1 VNQPAPCANPCD
13 PLQTP
18 ATLSHP
24 SRTLSALIE
33 SYLMRLEADGK
44 SPHTLS
50 CYGRDLGLLL
60 AFAGDVDA
68 SALDADLLARFL
80 LSAPVTTTHTG
91 APRGDASL
99 GRIKACLRSFGRFV
113 ANVGA
118 TGRDP
123 ADWIKIKRHDRE
135 APSFLS
141 PAEVKALVKAVAAR
155 KGEAAERDL
164 VMLRVLLGTGI
175 RLAELVGLDIA
186 DVRLDEKQ
194 LRIRRA
200 KGGKPQVRFL
210 NTELRSILRKYVQ
223 RRRKEMAE
231 TDALFL
237 SNRDRRISTR
247 QVQERMGLWLAWAG
261 LDGKI
266 TVHGLRHTFAT
277 LLYGRTHNLLLV
289 AKALGHARVT
299 TTQVYAHISND
310 ELEEA
315 LESL

>member
-1 VNQPAPCANPCD
+1 MN
-13 PLQTP
+13 
-18 ATLSHP
+18 LSTAI
-24 SRTLSALIE
+24 SQFLT
-33 SYLMRLEADGK
+33 RLEADGK

-60 AFAGDVDA
+60 AFAGDIEA

-80 LSAPVTTTHTG
+80 LSTTVTTTHTG
-91 APRGDASL
+91 APRGEASL
-99 GRIKACLRSFGRFV
+99 GRIKACLRSFGRYV

-123 ADWIKIKRHDRE
+123 AVWIKIKRHDRE
-135 APSFLS
+135 APSFLT
-141 PAEVKALVKAVAAR
+141 PQEVKVLVKAVATH
-155 KGEAAERDL
+155 KGETADRDL
-164 VMLRVLLGTGI
+164 MMLRVLLGTGI
-175 RLAELVGLDIA
+175 RLAELVGLDIG
-186 DVRLDEKQ
+186 DIHLDQKQ

-210 NTELRSILRKYVQ
+210 NTELRGVLRKYIQ
-223 RRRKEMAE
+223 RRRKMLSE

-237 SNRDRRISTR
+237 SNRNQRISAR
-247 QVQERMGLWLAWAG
+247 QVQERMGLWLSWAG

-277 LLYGRTHNLLLV
+277 LLYGRTKNLLLV
-289 AKALGHARVT
+289 SKALGHAQVA
-299 TTQVYAHISND
+299 TTQVYAHIAD
-310 ELEEA
+310 DDIEDA

>member
-1 VNQPAPCANPCD
+1 MN
-13 PLQTP
+13 
-18 ATLSHP
+18 LS
-24 SRTLSALIE
+24 SAISQFLTQ
-33 SYLMRLEADGK
+33 LEAEGK

-68 SALDADLLARFL
+68 ADIDADLLARFL
-80 LSAPVTTTHTG
+80 LSTPVTTTHTG
-91 APRGDASL
+91 VPRGEASL
-99 GRIKACLRSFGRFV
+99 GRIKACLRSFGRYV

-123 ADWIKIKRHDRE
+123 AAWIKIKRHERE
-135 APSFLS
+135 APSFLT
-141 PAEVKALVKAVAAR
+141 PQEVKALVKAVASR
-155 KGEAAERDL
+155 KGETAERDL

-186 DVRLDEKQ
+186 DVHLDQKQ
-194 LRIRRA
+194 LRIKRA

-210 NTELRSILRKYVQ
+210 NTELRGILRKYIQ
-223 RRRKEMAE
+223 RRRKMLAE

-237 SNRDRRISTR
+237 SNRNQRISAR
-247 QVQERMGLWLAWAG
+247 QVQERMGRWLAWAG

-277 LLYGRTHNLLLV
+277 LLYGRTKNLLLV
-289 AKALGHARVT
+289 AKALGHSRVT
-299 TTQVYAHISND
+299 TTQVYAHITD
-310 ELEEA
+310 DDLEDA

>member
-1 VNQPAPCANPCD
+1 MNQPEPCANPGD
-13 PLQTP
+13 PLPTP

-24 SRTLSALIE
+24 SRTLSTLIR
-33 SYLMRLEADGK
+33 SYLIRLEADGK
-44 SPHTLS
+44 SPHTIS
-50 CYGRDLGLLL
+50 CYGRDLGMLL

-68 SALDADLLARFL
+68 QALDADLLARFL
-80 LSAPVTTTHTG
+80 LSTPVTTTHTG
-91 APRGDASL
+91 APRGEASL
-99 GRIKACLRSFGRFV
+99 GRIKACLRSFGRYV
-113 ANVGA
+113 ASVGA

-123 ADWIKIKRHDRE
+123 ADWIKIKRHERE

-175 RLAELVGLDIA
+175 RLAELVGLDIG

-210 NTELRSILRKYVQ
+210 NTELRGVLRKYTQ
-223 RRRKEMAE
+223 RRRKQMVE

-247 QVQERMGLWLAWAG
+247 QVQERRGLWLDWAG
-261 LDGKI
+261 LSGKI

-277 LLYGRTHNLLLV
+277 LLYGRTKNLLLV
-289 AKALGHARVT
+289 SKALGHARVT
-299 TTQVYAHISND
+299 TTQVYAHITD
-310 ELEEA
+310 DDLDDA

>member
-1 VNQPAPCANPCD
+1 MQTLRD

-18 ATLSHP
+18 ATLHHP
-24 SRTLSALIE
+24 SRTLSELIE
-33 SYLMRLEADGK
+33 SYLMRLEADDK

-50 CYGRDLGLLL
+50 CYGRDLGLLV
-60 AFAGDVDA
+60 AFAGNIQG
-68 SALDADLLARFL
+68 SALTADLLARFL

-91 APRGDASL
+91 APRGEASL
-99 GRIKACLRSFGRFV
+99 GRIKACLRSFGRYV

-141 PAEVKALVKAVAAR
+141 PAEVKALLKAVATR

-175 RLAELVGLDIA
+175 RLAELVGLDIG

-210 NTELRSILRKYVQ
+210 NTELRAVLRKYVQ

-237 SNRDRRISTR
+237 SNRNRRISTR
-247 QVQERMGLWLAWAG
+247 QVQERMSLWLAWTG

-266 TVHGLRHTFAT
+266 SVHGLRHTFAT
-277 LLYGRTHNLLLV
+277 LLYGRTKNLLLV
-289 AKALGHARVT
+289 SKALGHARVT
-299 TTQVYAHISND
+299 TTQVYAHITD
-310 ELEEA
+310 DDLEDA

>member
-1 VNQPAPCANPCD
+1 MNLSTAINQF
-13 PLQTP
+13 LT
-18 ATLSHP
+18 
-24 SRTLSALIE
+24 
-33 SYLMRLEADGK
+33 RLEADGK

-50 CYGRDLGLLL
+50 CYGRDLSLLA
-60 AFAGDVDA
+60 AFAGDVQA
-68 SALDADLLARFL
+68 PEITADLLARFL
-80 LSAPVTTTHTG
+80 LSEPVTTTHTG
-91 APRGDASL
+91 APRGEASL
-99 GRIKACLRSFGRFV
+99 GRIKACLRSFGRYV

-123 ADWIKIKRHDRE
+123 ADWIKIKRHERE

-141 PAEVKALVKAVAAR
+141 AAEVKSLLKAVATR

-164 VMLRVLLGTGI
+164 VMVRVLLGTGI
-175 RLAELVGLDIA
+175 RLAELVGLDVE

-210 NTELRSILRKYVQ
+210 NTELRAVLRKYIQ
-223 RRRKEMAE
+223 RRRKAMAE

-237 SNRDRRISTR
+237 SNRDRRICAR
-247 QVQERMGLWLAWAG
+247 QVQERMGLWLDWAG
-261 LDGKI
+261 LSGKI

-277 LLYGRTHNLLLV
+277 LLYGRTKNLLLV
-289 AKALGHARVT
+289 SKALGHAQVA
-299 TTQVYAHISND
+299 TTQIYAHIAD
-310 ELEEA
+310 DDLEDA

>member
-1 VNQPAPCANPCD
+1 
-13 PLQTP
+13 
-18 ATLSHP
+18 
-24 SRTLSALIE
+24 
-33 SYLMRLEADGK
+33 MRLEADGK
-44 SPHTLS
+44 SPHTIS

-68 SALDADLLARFL
+68 SALSADLLARFL

-91 APRGDASL
+91 VPRGEASL
-99 GRIKACLRSFGRFV
+99 GRIKACLRSFGRYL

-123 ADWIKIKRHDRE
+123 ADWIKIKRHERE

-141 PAEVKALVKAVAAR
+141 PAEVKALLKAVAAR
-155 KGEAAERDL
+155 TGEAAERDL

-175 RLAELVGLDIA
+175 RLAELVGLDLS
-186 DVRLDEKQ
+186 DVRLDEKH
-194 LRIRRA
+194 LRIKRA

-210 NTELRSILRKYVQ
+210 NTELRAVLRKYVQ
-223 RRRKEMAE
+223 RRSKAMAE

-277 LLYGRTHNLLLV
+277 LLYGRTKNLLLV
-289 AKALGHARVT
+289 ARALGHARVT
-299 TTQVYAHISND
+299 TTQVYAHITD
-310 ELEEA
+310 DDLEDA

>member
-1 VNQPAPCANPCD
+1 MN
-13 PLQTP
+13 
-18 ATLSHP
+18 LS
-24 SRTLSALIE
+24 TAITQFLT
-33 SYLMRLEADGK
+33 RLEADGK

-60 AFAGDVDA
+60 TFAGDIDA
-68 SALDADLLARFL
+68 SALDADLLACFL
-80 LSAPVTTTHTG
+80 LSTPVTTTHTG

-135 APSFLS
+135 APSFLT
-141 PAEVKALVKAVAAR
+141 PQEVKALVKAVAAR
-155 KGEAAERDL
+155 KGKAAERDL

-175 RLAELVGLDIA
+175 RLAELVGLDIG

-210 NTELRSILRKYVQ
+210 NTELRAVLRKYVQ

-231 TDALFL
+231 TDAIFL

>member
-1 VNQPAPCANPCD
+1 MQNPCD
-13 PLQTP
+13 PLD
-18 ATLSHP
+18 TLSTQVHP
-24 SRTLSALIE
+24 SRTLSELIE
-33 SYLMRLEADGK
+33 SYLTRLEADGK

-50 CYGRDLGLLL
+50 CYGHDLGLLL
-60 AFAGDVDA
+60 AFAGDVEA
-68 SALDADLLARFL
+68 AALTADLLARFL

-99 GRIKACLRSFGRFV
+99 GRIKACLRSFGRYV

-118 TGRDP
+118 TERDP

-135 APSFLS
+135 TPSFLS

-175 RLAELVGLDIA
+175 RLAELVGIDLG

-200 KGGKPQVRFL
+200 KGGKAQVRFL
-210 NTELRSILRKYVQ
+210 NTELRSILRKYTQ
-223 RRRKEMAE
+223 RRRKEMVE

-299 TTQVYAHISND
+299 TTQVYAHITD
-310 ELEEA
+310 DDLEDA

>member
-1 VNQPAPCANPCD
+1 M
-13 PLQTP
+13 
-18 ATLSHP
+18 
-24 SRTLSALIE
+24 IE
-33 SYLMRLEADGK
+33 SYLTRLEADGK

-50 CYGRDLGLLL
+50 CYRRDLRLLL
-60 AFAGDVDA
+60 AFAGDVEA
-68 SALDADLLARFL
+68 AALTADLLARFL

-99 GRIKACLRSFGRFV
+99 GRIRACLRSFGRYV

-123 ADWIKIKRHDRE
+123 ADWIKIKRYERE

-141 PAEVKALVKAVAAR
+141 PAEVKALLKAVAAH

-175 RLAELVGLDIA
+175 RLAELVGLDIG

-194 LRIRRA
+194 LRIKRA
-200 KGGKPQVRFL
+200 KGGKAQVRFL

-237 SNRDRRISTR
+237 SNRNRRISTR

-266 TVHGLRHTFAT
+266 SVHGLRHTFAT
-277 LLYGRTHNLLLV
+277 LLYGRTKNLLLV
-289 AKALGHARVT
+289 SKALGHARVT
-299 TTQVYAHISND
+299 TTQVYAHITD
-310 ELEEA
+310 DDFEDA

>member
-1 VNQPAPCANPCD
+1 VNFSTAIDQF
-13 PLQTP
+13 LTQ
-18 ATLSHP
+18 
-24 SRTLSALIE
+24 
-33 SYLMRLEADGK
+33 LEAEGK

-60 AFAGDVDA
+60 AFAGDIET
-68 SALDADLLARFL
+68 SALNADLLARFL
-80 LSAPVTTTHTG
+80 LSTPVTTTHTG
-91 APRGDASL
+91 APRGEASL
-99 GRIKACLRSFGRFV
+99 GRIKACLRSFGRYV

-123 ADWIKIKRHDRE
+123 AAWIKIKRHDRE
-135 APSFLS
+135 APSFLT
-141 PAEVKALVKAVAAR
+141 PQEVKALVKAVAAR
-155 KGEAAERDL
+155 KGETTDRDL

-186 DVRLDEKQ
+186 DIHLDQKQ

-210 NTELRSILRKYVQ
+210 NTELRGVLRKYIQ
-223 RRRKEMAE
+223 RRRKVVTE

-237 SNRDRRISTR
+237 SNRNRRISNR

-277 LLYGRTHNLLLV
+277 LLYGRTKNLLLV
-289 AKALGHARVT
+289 AKALGHSRVT
-299 TTQVYAHISND
+299 TTQVYAHITD
-310 ELEEA
+310 DDLEDA
-315 LESL
+315 LESI

>member
-1 VNQPAPCANPCD
+1 MQTLAD

-50 CYGRDLGLLL
+50 CYGRDLNLLL
-60 AFAGDVDA
+60 AFAGDV
-68 SALDADLLARFL
+68 SAVDIDADLLARFL
-80 LSAPVTTTHTG
+80 LSAPVTTTRTS
-91 APRGDASL
+91 APRGEASL
-99 GRIKACLRSFGRFV
+99 GRIKACLRSFGRYV

-141 PAEVKALVKAVAAR
+141 AAEAKTLLKAVSVR
-155 KGEAAERDL
+155 KGETAERDL

-175 RLAELVGLDIA
+175 RLAELVGLDIG

-194 LRIRRA
+194 LRIKRA

-210 NTELRSILRKYVQ
+210 NTELRTILRKYIQ
-223 RRRKEMAE
+223 RRRKAIAE

-299 TTQVYAHISND
+299 TTQVYAHITD
-310 ELEEA
+310 DDLEDA
-315 LESL
+315 LEML

>member
-18 ATLSHP
+18 ATLSPP

>member
-1 VNQPAPCANPCD
+1 MN
-13 PLQTP
+13 
-18 ATLSHP
+18 LS
-24 SRTLSALIE
+24 TAIDQFLTQ
-33 SYLMRLEADGK
+33 LEAEGK

-50 CYGRDLGLLL
+50 CYGRDLSLLL
-60 AFAGDVDA
+60 AFAGDVET

-80 LSAPVTTTHTG
+80 LSTPVTTTHTG
-91 APRGDASL
+91 APRGEASL
-99 GRIKACLRSFGRFV
+99 GRIKACLRSFGRYV

-123 ADWIKIKRHDRE
+123 AAWIKIKRHERE

-155 KGEAAERDL
+155 KGETADRDL

-186 DVRLDEKQ
+186 DIHLDQKQ

-210 NTELRSILRKYVQ
+210 NTDLRGVLRKYLQ
-223 RRRKEMAE
+223 RRRKAMAE

-237 SNRDRRISTR
+237 SNRNCRISTR

-299 TTQVYAHISND
+299 TTQVYAHIAD
-310 ELEEA
+310 DDLEDA

>member
-1 VNQPAPCANPCD
+1 MN
-13 PLQTP
+13 
-18 ATLSHP
+18 LS
-24 SRTLSALIE
+24 TAIDQFLTQ
-33 SYLMRLEADGK
+33 LEAEGK

-60 AFAGDVDA
+60 AFAGDIEA
-68 SALDADLLARFL
+68 SALNADLLARFL
-80 LSAPVTTTHTG
+80 LSTPVTTTHTG
-91 APRGDASL
+91 APRGEASL
-99 GRIKACLRSFGRFV
+99 GRIKACLRSFGRYV

-123 ADWIKIKRHDRE
+123 AAWIKIKRHDRE
-135 APSFLS
+135 APSFLT
-141 PAEVKALVKAVAAR
+141 PQEVKALVKAVAAR
-155 KGEAAERDL
+155 KGETTDRDL

-186 DVRLDEKQ
+186 DIHLDQKQ

-210 NTELRSILRKYVQ
+210 NTELRGVLRKYIQ
-223 RRRKEMAE
+223 RRRKVVTE

-237 SNRDRRISTR
+237 SNRNRRISNR

-277 LLYGRTHNLLLV
+277 LLYGRTKNLLLV
-289 AKALGHARVT
+289 AKALGHSRVT
-299 TTQVYAHISND
+299 TTQVYAHITD
-310 ELEEA
+310 DDLEDA
-315 LESL
+315 LESI

>member
-1 VNQPAPCANPCD
+1 MN
-13 PLQTP
+13 
-18 ATLSHP
+18 LSTTI
-24 SRTLSALIE
+24 SQFLT
-33 SYLMRLEADGK
+33 RLEADGK

-80 LSAPVTTTHTG
+80 LSTPVTTTHTG
-91 APRGDASL
+91 APRGQASL
-99 GRIKACLRSFGRFV
+99 GRIKACLRSFGRYV

-123 ADWIKIKRHDRE
+123 AAWIKIKRHDRE
-135 APSFLS
+135 APSFLT
-141 PAEVKALVKAVAAR
+141 PQEVKALVKAVAAR
-155 KGEAAERDL
+155 KGETAERDL

-175 RLAELVGLDIA
+175 RLAELVGLDID
-186 DVRLDEKQ
+186 DVHLDQKQ
-194 LRIRRA
+194 LQIKRA

-210 NTELRSILRKYVQ
+210 NTELRGFLRKYIQ
-223 RRRKEMAE
+223 RRRKVIAE
-231 TDALFL
+231 SDALFL
-237 SNRDRRISTR
+237 SNRNRRISTR
-247 QVQERMGLWLAWAG
+247 QVQERMGLWLSWAG

-277 LLYGRTHNLLLV
+277 LLYGRTKNLLLV
-289 AKALGHARVT
+289 AKALGHSRVT
-299 TTQVYAHISND
+299 TTQVYAHISD
-310 ELEEA
+310 DDLEDA

>member
-1 VNQPAPCANPCD
+1 
-13 PLQTP
+13 
-18 ATLSHP
+18 
-24 SRTLSALIE
+24 
-33 SYLMRLEADGK
+33 MRLEADGK

-50 CYGRDLGLLL
+50 CYGRDLGLLV
-60 AFAGDVDA
+60 AFAGDVEA
-68 SALDADLLARFL
+68 AALTADLLARFL

-91 APRGDASL
+91 APRGDAST
-99 GRIKACLRSFGRFV
+99 GRIKACLRSFGRYV

-123 ADWIKIKRHDRE
+123 ADWIKIKRHERE

-141 PAEVKALVKAVAAR
+141 AAEVKALLKAVATR

-164 VMLRVLLGTGI
+164 VMLRLLLGTGI
-175 RLAELVGLDIA
+175 RLAELVGLDLG

-200 KGGKPQVRFL
+200 KGGKAQVRFL

-237 SNRDRRISTR
+237 SNRGSRISTR
-247 QVQERMGLWLAWAG
+247 QVQERMGHWLAWAG

-277 LLYGRTHNLLLV
+277 LLYGRTKNLLLV
-289 AKALGHARVT
+289 ARALGHARVT
-299 TTQVYAHISND
+299 TTQVYAHIAD
-310 ELEEA
+310 TELEEA
-315 LESL
+315 LEAL

>member
-1 VNQPAPCANPCD
+1 MI
-13 PLQTP
+13 
-18 ATLSHP
+18 LS
-24 SRTLSALIE
+24 TAVTQFLT
-33 SYLMRLEADGK
+33 RLEADGK

-50 CYGRDLGLLL
+50 CYGRDLNLLL
-60 AFAGDVDA
+60 AFAGDVNA
-68 SALDADLLARFL
+68 SVLNADLLARFL

-91 APRGDASL
+91 APRGEASL
-99 GRIKACLRSFGRFV
+99 GRIKACLRSFGRYV
-113 ANVGA
+113 ANVAA

-135 APSFLS
+135 APSFLT
-141 PAEVKALVKAVAAR
+141 PQEVKALVKAVAAR
-155 KGEAAERDL
+155 KGETAERDL

-186 DVRLDEKQ
+186 DVHLDQKQ

-210 NTELRSILRKYVQ
+210 NTELRGVLRKYIQ
-223 RRRKEMAE
+223 RRRKVLAE

-237 SNRDRRISTR
+237 SNRNRRISTR
-247 QVQERMGLWLAWAG
+247 QVQERMSRWLAWAG

-277 LLYGRTHNLLLV
+277 LLYGRTKNLLLV
-289 AKALGHARVT
+289 AKALGHSRVT
-299 TTQVYAHISND
+299 TTQVYAHITD
-310 ELEEA
+310 DQLEEA

>member
-1 VNQPAPCANPCD
+1 MNQPAPSANPCD

-18 ATLSHP
+18 ATLYHP

-50 CYGRDLGLLL
+50 CYGRDLGLLV
-60 AFAGDVDA
+60 AFAGDVEA
-68 SALDADLLARFL
+68 AALTADLLARFL
-80 LSAPVTTTHTG
+80 LSAPVAATHTG
-91 APRGDASL
+91 APRGEASL

-123 ADWIKIKRHDRE
+123 ADWIKVRRHERE
-135 APSFLS
+135 TPSFLT
-141 PAEVKALVKAVAAR
+141 PQEVKALLKAVAAR

-175 RLAELVGLDIA
+175 RLAELVGLDLA
-186 DVRLDEKQ
+186 DIHLDQKQ
-194 LRIRRA
+194 LRIKRA

-210 NTELRSILRKYVQ
+210 NTELRAVLRKYVQ
-223 RRRKEMAE
+223 RRRKAMAE

-237 SNRDRRISTR
+237 SNRDRRISAR

-266 TVHGLRHTFAT
+266 SVHGLRHTFAT
-277 LLYGRTHNLLLV
+277 LLYGRTRNLLLV
-289 AKALGHARVT
+289 SKALGHARVT
-299 TTQVYAHISND
+299 TTQVYAHITD
-310 ELEEA
+310 DDLEDA

>member
-1 VNQPAPCANPCD
+1 VN
-13 PLQTP
+13 
-18 ATLSHP
+18 LS
-24 SRTLSALIE
+24 TAIDQFLT
-33 SYLMRLEADGK
+33 RLAADGK

-50 CYGRDLGLLL
+50 CYGRDLGTLL

-68 SALDADLLARFL
+68 SALTADLLARFL

-91 APRGDASL
+91 APRGEASL
-99 GRIKACLRSFGRFV
+99 GRIKACLRSFGRYV
-113 ANVGA
+113 ADVGA

-123 ADWIKIKRHDRE
+123 AAWIKIKRHDRE
-135 APSFLS
+135 APAFLS
-141 PAEVKALVKAVAAR
+141 SAEVKALVKAVAAR

-175 RLAELVGLDIA
+175 RLTELVGLDIA

-194 LRIRRA
+194 LRIKRA

-210 NTELRSILRKYVQ
+210 NTELRGVLRKYVQ
-223 RRRKEMAE
+223 RRRKAIAE

-237 SNRDRRISTR
+237 SNRNRRICAR

-299 TTQVYAHISND
+299 TTQVYAHIADD
-310 ELEEA
+310 ELEDA